1 LFFSPVAPDPV
12 VCGVVVPGV
21 DDCGGVCGVVVPGVD
36 DCGCGV
42 VVCGV
47 DDGC

>member
-1 LFFSPVAPDPV
+1 LLLFLPVAPGPV

-36 DCGCGV
+36 DCGG
-42 VVCGV
+42 VCGA